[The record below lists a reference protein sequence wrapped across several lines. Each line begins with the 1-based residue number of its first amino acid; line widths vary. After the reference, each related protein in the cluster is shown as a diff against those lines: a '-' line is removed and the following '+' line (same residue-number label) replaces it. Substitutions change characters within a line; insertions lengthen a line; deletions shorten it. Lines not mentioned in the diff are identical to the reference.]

1 MAGKRKKASAP
12 RSKKAALR
20 KKAAPRKKTAPR
32 KKAASTLTRVENAIL
47 SAVSE
52 VDELA
57 MEMGL
62 AGAVPPK
69 KAKRAKRGT

>member
-1 MAGKRKKASAP
+1 MKRQ
-12 RSKKAALR
+12 
-20 KKAAPRKKTAPR
+20 
-32 KKAASTLTRVENAIL
+32 KAASPFARVENAIM

-69 KAKRAKRGT
+69 KAKRKTR